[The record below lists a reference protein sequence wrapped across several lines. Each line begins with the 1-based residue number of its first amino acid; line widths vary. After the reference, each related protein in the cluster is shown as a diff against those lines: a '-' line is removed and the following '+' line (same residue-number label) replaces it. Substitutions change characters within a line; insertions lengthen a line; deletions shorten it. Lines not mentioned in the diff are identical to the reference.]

1 MLDYFELDELLS
13 GVEAGVC
20 AAGFHGFLCGQ
31 VCVYG
36 YPPEDLWQEYI
47 DAQTNNDDLVEN
59 CYGEIKV
66 LQADIIDSIQ
76 SFELDFQLMLPDGDS
91 PLVERVEALAEW
103 CHGFLNGYG
112 AAAGEQQ
119 LVMNDECQEVLEDF
133 TRICHVGIDE
143 NTDEEDEQALFELIE
158 YVRMGTILIFE
169 DLSAGAW
176 VNERPEVLH

>member
-1 MLDYFELDELLS
+1 MLDYFELDELLT
-13 GVEAGVC
+13 GVKAEVC
-20 AAGFHGFLCGQ
+20 AAGCHGFLCGQ

-47 DAQTNNDDLVEN
+47 DVQTNNDALVEN

-66 LQADIIDSIQ
+66 LQADIIDSMQ
-76 SFELDFQLMLPDGDS
+76 SYELDFQLLLPGGDS
-91 PLVERVEALAEW
+91 PLAERVDALAEW

-119 LVMNDECQEVLEDF
+119 LVMTDECKEILEDF
-133 TRICHVGIDE
+133 TKICRVGLDE
-143 NTDEEDEQALFELIE
+143 NTNEEDEQALFELIE

-176 VNERPEVLH
+176 MNERPEVLH